1 MKPNNYV
8 TFQFAQ
14 GGKIG
19 FWDATTSSML
29 ETVKDIRE
37 FTKQLREEGDFDSV
51 LIINIRA
58 VKS

>member
-14 GGKIG
+14 GGG
-19 FWDATTSSML
+19 LGYGDAATSNML
-29 ETVKDIRE
+29 ETVKDIQE
-37 FTKQLREEGDFDSV
+37 FTKQLREEGDFDSA
-51 LIINIRA
+51 LIINIKA